1 VGNGFLFR
9 DYDARGLWYG
19 LENSVR
25 FHRRSPEIREFQ
37 IKRIMRETRQRYRL
51 ENMIAAYIRAYERIN
66 DGEPIV

>member
-9 DYDARGLWYG
+9 DYDSRGLWYG

-25 FHRRSPEIREFQ
+25 FHRRPPEIREPQ
-37 IKRIMRETRQRYRL
+37 IKRIMREARQRYRL